1 MQLPAQFGK
10 YQLDQFLGGGMSHV
24 FKARDTVLNRV
35 VCVKILTPEG
45 SADPETRAR
54 FLAEAKMSA
63 SLMHDNVIRIFDY
76 GEEQGKPYIVMEFL
90 TGADLRT
97 AIKDGT
103 SGDIRTRI
111 GIALQGARA
120 LEYVHEQKLI
130 HRDIKP
136 DNLHI
141 DPNGRVR
148 LMDFGIAKSQDLHL
162 TKTGF
167 QVGTPYYMSPEQIM
181 GDPATERVDIY
192 AYGILM
198 FELFTGT
205 RPVSGDTIERLF
217 YQILNEPLKLDML
230 REIGVPDPVID
241 LVARMTA
248 KSAHERP
255 AGFSEVIAVLDR
267 VLNPLALPPVVGPA
281 PRPEP
286 VAPSPSAIP
295 TPQPAPALVPP
306 PPAGHSGKHVTIVV
320 MLIAAIIVVGFI
332 GTVLFK
338 KDLIF
343 KAVDRNRRMG
353 PPPGM
358 ALVEAGSF
366 LAGNDKQP
374 HELPAFFVDRTEVT
388 RGDFVKFCKAKS
400 IPYPKDLD
408 DTRPTYPVTYVSVLQ
423 AKDYC
428 AWAGKR
434 LPTPLEWEKAARGKD
449 GRLYPWGNE
458 PDASR
463 AVVGNKPMMPAD
475 SNASGAS
482 PFGTLNMAGNVWEW
496 VDDQRTPSAGAI
508 EAFSTIL
515 NPPPTGDEPWY
526 AAKGGSY
533 DRSIQDALSS
543 EFITLPAR
551 FTAPNV
557 GFRCVASQPNE

>member
-45 SADPETRAR
+45 AADPETRAR

-97 AIKDGT
+97 AIKDGS
-103 SGDIRTRI
+103 SGDVRTQI
-111 GIALQGARA
+111 GIALQGAKA
-120 LEYVHEQKLI
+120 LEYVHQQKLI

-136 DNLHI
+136 DNLHV
-141 DPNGRVR
+141 DPQGRVR

-192 AYGILM
+192 AYGVLM
-198 FELFTGT
+198 YELFTGV

-217 YQILNEPLKLDML
+217 YQILNEPLKLDAL
-230 REIGVPDPVID
+230 HERGVPEAVIN
-241 LVARMTA
+241 LVGRMTA
-248 KSAHERP
+248 KNPMERP
-255 AGFSEVIAVLDR
+255 GTFTDVIAVLDE
-267 VLNPLALPPVVGPA
+267 VLHPKAA
-281 PRPEP
+281 
-286 VAPSPSAIP
+286 
-295 TPQPAPALVPP
+295 PP
-306 PPAGHSGKHVTIVV
+306 PPPPVQRPPSSSSIPVQEPLSQEPAASPVSGKRVTVV
-320 MLIAAIIVVGFI
+320 VLLIAALISVGFI
-332 GTVLFK
+332 AIVLFK
-338 KDLIF
+338 KDLIY

-358 ALVEAGSF
+358 ALVEAGAF
-366 LAGNDKQP
+366 VAGSGTNNAS
-374 HELPAFFVDRTEVT
+374 HELPTFFVDRTEVT
-388 RGDFVKFCKAKS
+388 RGDFVKFCRAKN
-400 IPYPKDLD
+400 IPLLKDLD
-408 DTRPTYPVTYVSVLQ
+408 DTRPNYPVTYVSVLQ

-428 AWAGKR
+428 SWVEKR

-449 GRLYPWGNE
+449 GRIYPWGND
-458 PDASR
+458 PDPSK
-463 AVVGNKPMMPAD
+463 AVVDNKPLAPAD
-475 SNASGAS
+475 SMASGAS
-482 PFGTLNMAGNVWEW
+482 PFGALNMAGNVWEW
-496 VDDQRTPSAGAI
+496 VDEQRTPSEGAI
-508 EAFSTIL
+508 QAFSTIL
-515 NPPPTGDEPWY
+515 NPPPTANEPWY
-526 AAKGGSY
+526 AAKGGAF
-533 DRSIQDALSS
+533 DRPVQDAASA

-557 GFRCVASQPNE
+557 GFRCVVSQPKN

>member
-45 SADPETRAR
+45 AADAETRAR

-97 AIKDGT
+97 AIKDGS
-103 SGDIRTRI
+103 SGDVRTQI
-111 GIALQGARA
+111 GIALQGAKA
-120 LEYVHEQKLI
+120 LEYVHQQKLI

-141 DPNGRVR
+141 DPQGRVR

-192 AYGILM
+192 AYGVLM
-198 FELFTGT
+198 YELFTGV

-217 YQILNEPLKLDML
+217 YQILNEPLKLDTL
-230 REIGVPDPVID
+230 REKGVPEPVIA
-241 LVARMTA
+241 LVGRMTA
-248 KSAHERP
+248 KNPIERP
-255 AGFSEVIAVLDR
+255 ASFTDVIAVLNQ
-267 VLNPLALPPVVGPA
+267 VLNPTSTPQPVPPPA
-281 PRPEP
+281 PPPAP
-286 VAPSPSAIP
+286 V
-295 TPQPAPALVPP
+295 PQPAPAPLPSPEPSGV
-306 PPAGHSGKHVTIVV
+306 SGKKVTLVV
-320 MLIAAIIVVGFI
+320 LLVAALISVGFI
-332 GTVLFK
+332 GIVLFK
-338 KDLIF
+338 KDLIY

-358 ALVEAGSF
+358 ALVEGGAF
-366 LAGNDKQP
+366 LAGNDKQS
-374 HELPAFFVDRTEVT
+374 HELPTFFVDRTEVT
-388 RGDFVKFCKAKS
+388 RGDFVKFCRTKN
-400 IPYPKDLD
+400 IPMPKDLD
-408 DTRPTYPVTYVSVLQ
+408 DTRPNYPVTYVSVLQ

-428 AWAGKR
+428 SSVEKR

-449 GRLYPWGNE
+449 GRVYPWGNA
-458 PDASR
+458 PDPSKA
-463 AVVGNKPMMPAD
+463 AVENNPLAPAD
-475 SNASGAS
+475 SMAMGAS
-482 PFGTLNMAGNVWEW
+482 PFGALNMAGNVWEW
-496 VDDQRTPSAGAI
+496 VDEQRTPSAGAVQ
-508 EAFSTIL
+508 AFSTIL
-515 NPPPTGDEPWY
+515 NPPPTANEPWY
-526 AAKGGSY
+526 AAKGGAF
-533 DRSIQDALSS
+533 DRPVQDAASA

-557 GFRCVASQPNE
+557 GFRCVVSQPKE

>member
-45 SADPETRAR
+45 AADAETRAR

-97 AIKDGT
+97 AIKDGS
-103 SGDIRTRI
+103 SGDVRTQI
-111 GIALQGARA
+111 GIALQGAKA
-120 LEYVHEQKLI
+120 LEYVHQQKLI

-141 DPNGRVR
+141 DPQGRVR

-192 AYGILM
+192 AYGVLM
-198 FELFTGT
+198 YELFTGV

-217 YQILNEPLKLDML
+217 YQILNEPLKLDTL
-230 REIGVPDPVID
+230 REKGVPEPVIA
-241 LVARMTA
+241 LVGRMTA
-248 KSAHERP
+248 KNPIERP
-255 AGFSEVIAVLDR
+255 ASFTDVIAVLNQ
-267 VLNPLALPPVVGPA
+267 VLHPTSTPQPVPPPA
-281 PRPEP
+281 PPPAP
-286 VAPSPSAIP
+286 V
-295 TPQPAPALVPP
+295 PQPAPAPLPSPEPSGV
-306 PPAGHSGKHVTIVV
+306 SGKKVTLVV
-320 MLIAAIIVVGFI
+320 LLVAALISVGFI
-332 GTVLFK
+332 GIVLFK
-338 KDLIF
+338 KDLIY

-358 ALVEAGSF
+358 ALVEGGAF
-366 LAGNDKQP
+366 LAGNDKQS
-374 HELPAFFVDRTEVT
+374 HELPTFFVDRTEVT
-388 RGDFVKFCKAKS
+388 RGDFVKFCRTKN
-400 IPYPKDLD
+400 IPMPKDLD
-408 DTRPTYPVTYVSVLQ
+408 DTRANYPVTYVSVLQ

-428 AWAGKR
+428 SSVEKR

-449 GRLYPWGNE
+449 GRIYPWGND
-458 PDASR
+458 PDPSKA
-463 AVVGNKPMMPAD
+463 AVENKPLAPAD
-475 SNASGAS
+475 SMAMGAS
-482 PFGTLNMAGNVWEW
+482 PFGALNMAGNVWEW
-496 VDDQRTPSAGAI
+496 VDEQRTPSAGAVQ
-508 EAFSTIL
+508 AFSTIL
-515 NPPPTGDEPWY
+515 NPPPTANEPWY
-526 AAKGGSY
+526 AAKGGAF
-533 DRSIQDALSS
+533 DRPVQDAVSA

-557 GFRCVASQPNE
+557 GFRCVVSQPKE

>member
-45 SADPETRAR
+45 AADAETRAR

-97 AIKDGT
+97 AIKDGS
-103 SGDIRTRI
+103 SGDVRTQI
-111 GIALQGARA
+111 GIALQGAKA
-120 LEYVHEQKLI
+120 LEYVHQQKLI

-141 DPNGRVR
+141 DPQGRVR

-192 AYGILM
+192 AYGVLM
-198 FELFTGT
+198 YELFTGV

-217 YQILNEPLKLDML
+217 YQILNEPLKLDAL
-230 REIGVPDPVID
+230 RERGVPEAVIN
-241 LVARMTA
+241 LVGRMTA
-248 KSAHERP
+248 KNPMERP
-255 AGFSEVIAVLDR
+255 GTFTDVITVLDE
-267 VLNPLALPPVVGPA
+267 VLHPKAAPPPPPPVQRPPSSSSIPVPEALPPEPA
-281 PRPEP
+281 PSG
-286 VAPSPSAIP
+286 V
-295 TPQPAPALVPP
+295 
-306 PPAGHSGKHVTIVV
+306 SGKRVTVV
-320 MLIAAIIVVGFI
+320 VLLIAALISVGFI
-332 GTVLFK
+332 AIVLFK
-338 KDLIF
+338 KDLIY

-358 ALVEAGSF
+358 ALVEGGAFVAGSGTNN
-366 LAGNDKQP
+366 AS
-374 HELPAFFVDRTEVT
+374 HELPTFFVDRTEVT
-388 RGDFVKFCKAKS
+388 RGDFVKFCRAKN
-400 IPYPKDLD
+400 IPLLKDLD
-408 DTRPTYPVTYVSVLQ
+408 DTRPNYPVTYVSVLQ

-428 AWAGKR
+428 SWVEKR

-449 GRLYPWGNE
+449 GRIYPWGND
-458 PDASR
+458 PDPSK
-463 AVVGNKPMMPAD
+463 AVVDNKPLAPAD
-475 SNASGAS
+475 SMASGAS
-482 PFGTLNMAGNVWEW
+482 PFGALNMAGNVWEW
-496 VDDQRTPSAGAI
+496 VDEQRTPSEGAI
-508 EAFSTIL
+508 QAFSTIL
-515 NPPPTGDEPWY
+515 NPPPTGNEPWY
-526 AAKGGSY
+526 AAKGGAF
-533 DRSIQDALSS
+533 DRPVQDAASA

-557 GFRCVASQPNE
+557 GFRCVVSQPKN